1 MFKTP
6 DGKVVV
12 IYYQPMPK
20 RVNVQGTDVYFDCQ
34 HGLSLAFVDESQ
46 VAPMLAFKGGC
57 CGGKRQVIYLA
68 TEVQYKHW
76 LDGNGGR

>member
-6 DGKVVV
+6 EGKVVV

-20 RVNVQGTDVYFDCQ
+20 RVNVQGIEIYFDCQ